1 MGFGFVMFLPTDV
14 GVLFE
19 LVYSRIDKSN
29 EIMLMS
35 LIRKMV
41 SNISCKYHYK
51 KSQTEERRGSM
62 RDWREDKLNVN
73 SVSVGVSKKLMG

>member
-19 LVYSRIDKSN
+19 LVYCRIDKSN

-35 LIRKMV
+35 LIRKMI
-41 SNISCKYHYK
+41 SNISCKCHYK
-51 KSQTEERRGSM
+51 KSYAEERMGSM
-62 RDWREDKLNVN
+62 HD
-73 SVSVGVSKKLMG
+73 

>member
-1 MGFGFVMFLPTDV
+1 MGFGYVMLLPTDV

-35 LIRKMV
+35 LIRKMI
-41 SNISCKYHYK
+41 SNFSCKYHYR
-51 KSQTEERRGSM
+51 KSCAEERKGSM
-62 RDWREDKLNVN
+62 HECREAK
-73 SVSVGVSKKLMG
+73 

>member
-1 MGFGFVMFLPTDV
+1 MGFGFVMPLPTDV

-41 SNISCKYHYK
+41 SNF
-51 KSQTEERRGSM
+51 
-62 RDWREDKLNVN
+62 
-73 SVSVGVSKKLMG
+73 